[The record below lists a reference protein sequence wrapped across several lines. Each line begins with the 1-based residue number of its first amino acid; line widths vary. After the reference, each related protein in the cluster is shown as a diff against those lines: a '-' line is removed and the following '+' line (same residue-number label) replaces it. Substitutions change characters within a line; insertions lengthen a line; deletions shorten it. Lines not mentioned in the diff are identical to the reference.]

1 MRIAVIS
8 DVHSVA
14 DTFRSALEDARR
26 TGFDQMV
33 ILGDLF
39 TYGVDPVECADLAI
53 EAMERDDA
61 LLIAGNHDKL
71 YLDLESSCSAY
82 YDRLPEWIMESAQ
95 WTWSQLGEQWPRR
108 LETIQEWAWDGL
120 LLAHANPFGFGN
132 WTYLS
137 SPELLAEAARVLRE
151 RGFRAG
157 IFGHLHREA
166 TYRDDLGT
174 LVHIV
179 DSTGQPRRKG
189 FQRTSWTLV
198 EVSEAEIDI
207 ETRSIPFDRARLR
220 EQIRMVPNL
229 SHETKAK
236 LCGFYL

>member
-8 DVHSVA
+8 DIHSVA
-14 DTFRSALEDARR
+14 DTFRAALEDARR
-26 TGFDQMV
+26 EGFDQMV

-53 EAMERDDA
+53 EAIERDDA

-71 YLDLESSCSAY
+71 YLDLERSCSSY
-82 YDRLPEWIMESAQ
+82 FDRLPDWIMESAQ
-95 WTWSQLGEQWPRR
+95 WTWSQLGERWPRK
-108 LETIQEWAWDGL
+108 LEAIHEWAWDGL
-120 LLAHANPFGFGN
+120 LLAHANPFGFGD

-137 SPELLAEAARVLRE
+137 SPDLLARAADVLRQ

-166 TYRDDLGT
+166 TYRDDFGT

-189 FQRTSWTLV
+189 FRGTSWTMV
-198 EVSEAEIDI
+198 EVSETQVDI
-207 ETRSIPFDRARLR
+207 QTRALPFDRQRMQ

-229 SHETKAK
+229 SSATKTK
-236 LCGFYL
+236 LCGFYQ